1 MTESHSRQE
10 AGWLAN
16 LFKELKR
23 RRVIRTA
30 TLYVVILWPIIQI
43 VDILSPTLSLP
54 DSTMRYLV
62 MAFAAGLPLVLL
74 GAWLFDLNQRGV
86 VRDQGVTASAS
97 LAGSGTVPPEAAA
110 LIGNQSELVIIVA
123 MLVVVGGLFYAQF
136 SLQEFIGAPAVD
148 AQAQEPTVEVV
159 KEVVKATG
167 QLAVVNRIAVLPFE
181 SFTDDNRD
189 RFFADGLSEELLNVL
204 AGVHG
209 LQVAARTSSFAYRGV
224 RKTVQQ
230 IGAELG
236 VDFILE
242 GSVRRNDIDD
252 TIRVTAQLIN
262 TRDGA
267 HLWSNTYDRQFTDVF
282 KIQDDIAAAVVGELK
297 IKLLGAKP
305 IDLLSRASASPE
317 AIILYSMGQTEL
329 ARRSEVS
336 LQDAARFFQRAVDL
350 DPDYVAAWVGLADA
364 NTLQVSYRFG
374 SVSNN
379 AMNDV
384 YRNGLLA
391 DAQAAVDR
399 VLKLNPQSGMAW
411 ASQGLIHRVRNH
423 EDEAAKQALL
433 KAIEY
438 SPNYAMAH
446 MWYAP
451 LIDDPDAKLAEFEMA
466 FKLDPRSPVAGYNVA
481 SLYIDRG
488 RDAEAMQ
495 VFGSIIDANPNF
507 ALAYRLSARVSQ
519 ARGRISDAI
528 RQYEKAYTLS
538 GSGDVAF
545 DLAEMQ
551 MSLGNYLQAD
561 EWISVAKA
569 TAAPEHALRFDWLE
583 VQRYAM
589 QEDFGKVQT
598 VLQRLAQSSGL
609 VEPDQSAH
617 EHCLIA
623 SYASYLIGEPQAAID
638 YWQQAQ
644 ALEDKK
650 RRGGDLE
657 QFAMLGAVYAYQ
669 QLGQV
674 QAGAALLKAAKVEL
688 DAVVSGAARADP
700 SVWYRQA
707 LANQL
712 AGQQQ
717 MALMSLQR
725 GIDEGWVAFWQPPIE
740 PILRDMAA
748 QPEFQAMMAGLQT
761 RIYLSR
767 GQYALEQ
774 SFAASPNAVGSGSE

>member
-10 AGWLAN
+10 AGWRTN
-16 LFKELKR
+16 LFEEVKR

-74 GAWLFDLNQRGV
+74 SAWLFDLNQRGV
-86 VRDQGVTASAS
+86 VRDQGLNASAS
-97 LAGSGTVPPEAAA
+97 HADAGVVPPEAVA
-110 LIGNQSELVIIVA
+110 LIGSRAELAVIVV
-123 MLVVVGGLFYAQF
+123 MLFIVGGLFYAQLT
-136 SLQEFIGAPAVD
+136 LQEASGSPAVNVP
-148 AQAQEPTVEVV
+148 AQERTVEVA
-159 KEVVKATG
+159 KAVTKASS

-181 SFTDDNRD
+181 SFTDDSRD

-204 AGVHG
+204 AGVQG

-224 RKTVQQ
+224 RKSMQQ
-230 IGAELG
+230 IGRELG
-236 VDFILE
+236 VDVILE

-262 TRDGA
+262 AHDGA
-267 HLWSNTYDRQFTDVF
+267 HLWSSTYDRQFNDIF

-305 IDLLSRASASPE
+305 LDLLTRASASPE
-317 AIILYSMGQTEL
+317 AIILYSMGQAEL

-364 NTLQVSYRFG
+364 NTLQVSYGFG
-374 SVSNN
+374 AAGQTSGS
-379 AMNDV
+379 DTD
-384 YRNGLLA
+384 RNGLLA
-391 DAQAAVDR
+391 VAQAAVDR
-399 VLKLNPQSGMAW
+399 VLKLYPQSGMAW

-451 LIDDPDAKLAEFEMA
+451 LIEDPDAKLAEFEVA

-507 ALAYRLSARVSQ
+507 ALAYGLSARVSQ
-519 ARGRISDAI
+519 ARGRVSDAI
-528 RQYEKAYTLS
+528 RQYEKAYELS
-538 GSGDVAF
+538 GSDEVAF
-545 DLAEMQ
+545 DLAELQ

-569 TAAPEHALRFDWLE
+569 TAAPEHTLRFDWLE

-589 QEDFGKVQT
+589 QEEFGKVRV
-598 VLQRLAQSSGL
+598 VLQRLAQPNELTRESHL
-609 VEPDQSAH
+609 VA
-617 EHCLIA
+617 A
-623 SYASYLIGEPQAAID
+623 YASYLNGEPQAAID

-644 ALEDKK
+644 AFEDKK
-650 RRGGDLE
+650 RQGGDLE

-669 QLGQV
+669 QLGQME
-674 QAGAALLKAAKVEL
+674 AGGALLNAAKVKL
-688 DAVVSGAARADP
+688 DAVVAGAARADP

-740 PILRDMAA
+740 PILQDMAA
-748 QPEFQAMMAGLQT
+748 QPEFQAMMGGLQT
-761 RIYLSR
+761 RINLSR

-774 SFAASPNAVGSGSE
+774 SFAANSNAAGSGSK